1 MAHELESICSEIRK
15 NLKSEEEISEAF
27 ENVNRLQ
34 QHIEESSAT
43 RLANGLH
50 LLIPTVLDVINN
62 YELKVKGVQM
72 IDQLVQRLEHQSF
85 ARQGFDNL
93 IIFTLKKQFYH
104 QDFELFKC
112 LFTICAN
119 ALTRFN
125 FQSVNTTKPTTE
137 LDEIVDIVLNLIEIG
152 TDENLRL
159 LCLQELPKLLQ
170 ILQKAVYKHLNRLI
184 DDFVYIVDPEF
195 LTARPKQIAA
205 FLLILNQIIGLSS
218 EKFNESKPL
227 TVLVQLLYCLNGLES
242 DPNNTD
248 VDTNDLASIRSGT
261 LDGLRSIQRLNS
273 SRFKSYLDE
282 LKQNEKLRP
291 IHLRIEN
298 DLDRLLG

>member
-1 MAHELESICSEIRK
+1 MTHELENICSEIRK
-15 NLKSEEEISEAF
+15 NLKSEEESSEAF
-27 ENVNRLQ
+27 ENADRLR

-50 LLIPTVLDVINN
+50 LLIPAVLDVIDN
-62 YELKVKGVQM
+62 YALKVKGVQM
-72 IDQLVQRLEHQSF
+72 IDMLVQRLEHQSF

-119 ALTRFN
+119 ALVRFN
-125 FQSVNTTKPTTE
+125 FQPVNTTKPVTD

-152 TDENLRL
+152 TDDQLRL
-159 LCLQELPKLLQ
+159 LCLQELPKLLS

-184 DDFVYIVDPEF
+184 DDFVYVVDPTF

-205 FLLILNQIIGLSS
+205 FLLILNQIIGLTS
-218 EKFNESKPL
+218 EKFDERKPL
-227 TVLVQLLYCLNGLES
+227 TVLVQLLYCLNELEA
-242 DPNNTD
+242 DPNSD
-248 VDTNDLASIRSGT
+248 VDKNDLTSVRSGT
-261 LDGLRSIQRLNS
+261 LDCLRSIQRLNP
-273 SRFKSYLDE
+273 SRFTSYLNE
-282 LKQNEKLRP
+282 LKQNEQLKP
-291 IHLRIEN
+291 IHLLIGS
-298 DLDRLLG
+298 DLDRLLEQ